1 MDVTPL
7 ALAPWRF
14 ETIAG
19 AAPGGS
25 SQHVTLLFL
34 RIGGLA
40 GVPRAAAVDAVR
52 FSPAAEARLL
62 PTPPGDA
69 AALRHLLE
77 EAEGGDFVDTESDEG
92 RDLVR
97 ALASRS
103 PFIENS
109 ESISSIR
116 VLAFRKPRE
125 NGAGVVSGLLVAT
138 PDGARAYRNVCP
150 HVSIPLDRDG
160 EPLLTADGLFLVCR
174 NHGAL
179 FEPEDGLCV
188 AGPCE
193 GESLDPLRI
202 VRRAGGLGARRR
214 RPAMN
219 VPILVA
225 LYALCAVASAF
236 FSSAETAITSLTDA
250 AIFRMK
256 SDGREERRA
265 ARADAGRP
273 PAHARDPPRRQHARE
288 RRRGLARR
296 RPRDLGLR
304 GEMGRPHRDGPDD
317 PPAPRRLGGHAED
330 ARRAEARPGRAPL
343 RRPDGV
349 LRAACS
355 RP

>member
-1 MDVTPL
+1 MSGMNGPVGPVGPRGTRLVVAGILVKEGRLLMSRRPPGVAWPGLWELPGGKVEAGETPEEALVREWREELDVTPV

-14 ETIAG
+14 ETIAEP
-19 AAPGGS
+19 APGGP

-62 PTPPGDA
+62 PTPPADA

-77 EAEGGDFVDTESDEG
+77 EGEGGEFADTESDEG

-103 PFIENS
+103 LFIENS

-116 VLAFRKPRE
+116 ALTFVKPRE
-125 NGAGVVSGLLVAT
+125 NGGGVVSSLLVAT

-150 HVSIPLDRDG
+150 HVSIPLDRGG

-179 FEPEDGLCV
+179 FNPESGLCV

-193 GESLDPLRI
+193 GESLVPLPV
-202 VRRAGGLGARRR
+202 VRSGGGWALGA
-214 RPAMN
+214 
-219 VPILVA
+219 V
-225 LYALCAVASAF
+225 
-236 FSSAETAITSLTDA
+236 E
-250 AIFRMK
+250 
-256 SDGREERRA
+256 
-265 ARADAGRP
+265 
-273 PAHARDPPRRQHARE
+273 PR
-288 RRRGLARR
+288 
-296 RPRDLGLR
+296 
-304 GEMGRPHRDGPDD
+304 
-317 PPAPRRLGGHAED
+317 
-330 ARRAEARPGRAPL
+330 
-343 RRPDGV
+343 
-349 LRAACS
+349 
-355 RP
+355 

>member
-1 MDVTPL
+1 MNGTRLVVAGIFVRDGKLLLSRRPAGRAWAGLWEFPGGKVEDGETPEEALVREWKEEMDVTPL
-7 ALAPWRF
+7 ALAPWTF

-40 GVPRAAAVDAVR
+40 VVPRAAAVDAVR

-116 VLAFRKPRE
+116 VLAFVKLRE

-138 PDGARAYRNVCP
+138 PDGARAYHNVCP

-160 EPLLTADGLFLVCR
+160 EPLLSEDGRFLVCC

-179 FEPEDGLCV
+179 FTPEDGRCV

-193 GESLDPLRI
+193 GDSLASLRV
-202 VRRAGGLGARRR
+202 VRSGAGW
-214 RPAMN
+214 
-219 VPILVA
+219 A
-225 LYALCAVASAF
+225 L
-236 FSSAETAITSLTDA
+236 E
-250 AIFRMK
+250 
-256 SDGREERRA
+256 G
-265 ARADAGRP
+265 
-273 PAHARDPPRRQHARE
+273 
-288 RRRGLARR
+288 
-296 RPRDLGLR
+296 
-304 GEMGRPHRDGPDD
+304 GE
-317 PPAPRRLGGHAED
+317 AP
-330 ARRAEARPGRAPL
+330 
-343 RRPDGV
+343 
-349 LRAACS
+349 
-355 RP
+355 